1 MSDTDF
7 KQSTNPG
14 SRVSLGSKLF
24 SIVKVNFKGF
34 RMYDEEEWLSV
45 EADDSH
51 FSSAE
56 MILQSLHSWSSSLN
70 FQEFIHTKEVF
81 TT

>member
-1 MSDTDF
+1 
-7 KQSTNPG
+7 
-14 SRVSLGSKLF
+14 
-24 SIVKVNFKGF
+24 
-34 RMYDEEEWLSV
+34 MYDEEEWLSV